1 MKKWNYCDSHT
12 VHTNWISRQLHSKFD
27 SLVYLT
33 LLEVSN
39 VTGCLP
45 PCTYLEYRVLKKSLA
60 SWQVFETNLK
70 YWIPADIQEGDP
82 TGDAEHLPLPAGGD
96 GGVGVHCGVLRW
108 TPGLLVNMVGNPE
121 ARITHLNHNSFCPQW
136 RSLVEPLGCSS
147 ASLSWTCGTLSR
159 LLQPFFRLFANLW
172 NLFWIDKL
180 TFMNLWDGVEII
192 ALS

>member
-12 VHTNWISRQLHSKFD
+12 VHTNWIFRQLHSKFD

-121 ARITHLNHNSFCPQW
+121 ARIAHLNHNSVPSGGVWWNPWVVPRLLLHEPVGRCRDCCNRFSG
-136 RSLVEPLGCSS
+136 SLQIFEIFSELTNW
-147 ASLSWTCGTLSR
+147 LSWTFG
-159 LLQPFFRLFANLW
+159 
-172 NLFWIDKL
+172 
-180 TFMNLWDGVEII
+180 ME
-192 ALS
+192 